1 MFRLFSARL
10 SIKLD
15 AHPKN
20 SIGMDERRS
29 QIHRDSSAWAQS
41 IRYHLP
47 IAALILAFSSAGV
60 CAKTL
65 TETFETPMGTDNPFD
80 VMLGSTNWMNPD
92 FSTPNLPSSWGEESG
107 LIFVGPEG
115 GSPSAFWINRDPIGS
130 INGYFF
136 TGSFLIANAGL
147 NEGQGISLFISKPTA
162 WSGHLAAWRL
172 YFHKY
177 QGQLMLV
184 LVVGLNTETNNQ
196 SAAVYRMPININQVY
211 DVAIVYDTARRFY
224 SWSVDGQVLA
234 DSNMP
239 SDYPL
244 IATKIIGSS
253 GSSTGYNSL
262 FVVDNVQWQELPG
275 LSASAVPEP
284 GTWLLLCSGI
294 FLLACARGG
303 STKEQGHTH

>member
-1 MFRLFSARL
+1 
-10 SIKLD
+10 
-15 AHPKN
+15 
-20 SIGMDERRS
+20 
-29 QIHRDSSAWAQS
+29 
-41 IRYHLP
+41 
-47 IAALILAFSSAGV
+47 
-60 CAKTL
+60 
-65 TETFETPMGTDNPFD
+65 
-80 VMLGSTNWMNPD
+80 
-92 FSTPNLPSSWGEESG
+92 
-107 LIFVGPEG
+107 
-115 GSPSAFWINRDPIGS
+115 
-130 INGYFF
+130 
-136 TGSFLIANAGL
+136 
-147 NEGQGISLFISKPTA
+147 
-162 WSGHLAAWRL
+162 
-172 YFHKY
+172 
-177 QGQLMLV
+177 MLV

-211 DVAIVYDTARRFY
+211 DVAIDYDTARRFY
-224 SWSVDGQVLA
+224 SWSDDGQVLA